1 MVAAMLEEE
10 TSVTSGVS
18 GRFGDLDLRED
29 GDVDGNRQK
38 GRAGSEVRLGPSL
51 SSKRRSWAVPQGPA
65 MDEREGRA
73 EQFGNAEDL
82 SVPSAEKLRR
92 RIFRLSLA
100 AIEAHHRTISVQASR
115 DLADGITGTPAYMAE
130 GSALAASSLSAG
142 ILAGLAAP
150 WKRHRNQHDE
160 HAKEE
165 ASSLS
170 PNEPYHV
177 HHQYHQHS
185 HHPHL
190 NTSLLSQHPK
200 AEASLSPTEPNH
212 LCQQQQHHL
221 PHSKTLLPDQHIEE
235 YITSL
240 IAAHDEELTLRRGEI
255 FWELGDVEDY
265 AGAVAHVVKFAWS
278 ERVRLIVE
286 HEEHWKRLEE
296 AEAVRTLAMEEAR
309 AQGQGPRCH
318 QQGQGRE
325 KVRSPGRQRSLE
337 AQNPLHRLLPPPQDP
352 PTSP

>member
-165 ASSLS
+165 
-170 PNEPYHV
+170 
-177 HHQYHQHS
+177 HS

-221 PHSKTLLPDQHIEE
+221 PHSKTLLPDQHMEE

-255 FWELGDVEDY
+255 FW
-265 AGAVAHVVKFAWS
+265 
-278 ERVRLIVE
+278 
-286 HEEHWKRLEE
+286 
-296 AEAVRTLAMEEAR
+296 
-309 AQGQGPRCH
+309 
-318 QQGQGRE
+318 
-325 KVRSPGRQRSLE
+325 
-337 AQNPLHRLLPPPQDP
+337 
-352 PTSP
+352 

>member
-1 MVAAMLEEE
+1 MDCTAGWTICTENVEEGIYSPAIQVVGLGFGDGREREVSAGLTPLMGFGELLDQLGGPNALPGLHSHNGDPHSSSATSIEEAMVAAMLEEE

-221 PHSKTLLPDQHIEE
+221 PHSKTLLPDQHMEE

-255 FWELGDVEDY
+255 FW
-265 AGAVAHVVKFAWS
+265 
-278 ERVRLIVE
+278 
-286 HEEHWKRLEE
+286 
-296 AEAVRTLAMEEAR
+296 
-309 AQGQGPRCH
+309 
-318 QQGQGRE
+318 
-325 KVRSPGRQRSLE
+325 
-337 AQNPLHRLLPPPQDP
+337 
-352 PTSP
+352 